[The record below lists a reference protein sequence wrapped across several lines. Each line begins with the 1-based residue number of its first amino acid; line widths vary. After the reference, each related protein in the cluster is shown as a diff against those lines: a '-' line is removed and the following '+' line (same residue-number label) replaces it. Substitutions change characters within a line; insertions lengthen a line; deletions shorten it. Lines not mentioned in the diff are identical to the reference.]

1 MHRIA
6 SGLGQDFVITR
17 MDKKPYPCC
26 RTTHHAIDAALQ
38 LQGKHF
44 FRPEDIAGILVET
57 YDVGVLQCGFEKY
70 PQSPVEAKFS
80 IAFTCA
86 VAFVY
91 GSVTVGAF
99 CQAVLD
105 NPQVKRI
112 AKATKVIGSDLFTQR
127 YPKRWGSRMTVTT
140 ADRRQYVCQID
151 DMSGSVAVPLS
162 EKQEQ
167 DKFRS
172 LAESTLGQSAQPLME
187 QLLQIER
194 LPVLPKI

>member
-1 MHRIA
+1 MKILLFLL
-6 SGLGQDFVITR
+6 GLTLGAQEVYLSL
-17 MDKKPYPCC
+17 PA
-26 RTTHHAIDAALQ
+26 AIDAALQ

-112 AKATKVIGSDLFTQR
+112 AKATKVISSDLFTQR
-127 YPKRWGSRMTVTT
+127 YPKRWGSRMTVTLLHSDGT
-140 ADRRQYVCQID
+140 SESFEAAHTYNEQQIGWFKA
-151 DMSGSVAVPLS
+151 GSALNVKA
-162 EKQEQ
+162 
-167 DKFRS
+167 
-172 LAESTLGQSAQPLME
+172 
-187 QLLQIER
+187 
-194 LPVLPKI
+194 